1 MKKSTD
7 AVIAQNKHNKVAGFL
22 SQNIILA
29 ALVVMC
35 LILTICTPRFLT
47 VKNIMNILMQS
58 TTMGMAAVGMT
69 YVVITGGIDLSV
81 GSVLALCAAL
91 GAAAMKNGAPVV
103 IGVLIMLSVSTAFG
117 IIQGILISRL
127 KVPAFI
133 VTLAGM
139 SIGRGFTLVFTQGK
153 TISGIPKSY
162 QLIGNGY
169 IAGVIPI
176 AVLIMFLVYLVAF
189 YVLKFTTFGRGIYA
203 LGGNREATE
212 LSGIHTKRIE
222 MCVYGV
228 SGFTAGLAAMILTA
242 RLGTAVS
249 TAGDC
254 LEMDAIGAAVIGG
267 ASLAGGRGTMKGT
280 LVGVLILSVLNN
292 GMNLLNVNTFYTG
305 VVRGVV
311 ILIAVLLDTLKN
323 RSELS

>member
-1 MKKSTD
+1 
-7 AVIAQNKHNKVAGFL
+7 
-22 SQNIILA
+22 
-29 ALVVMC
+29 
-35 LILTICTPRFLT
+35 
-47 VKNIMNILMQS
+47 
-58 TTMGMAAVGMT
+58 
-69 YVVITGGIDLSV
+69 
-81 GSVLALCAAL
+81 
-91 GAAAMKNGAPVV
+91 
-103 IGVLIMLSVSTAFG
+103 
-117 IIQGILISRL
+117 
-127 KVPAFI
+127 
-133 VTLAGM
+133 
-139 SIGRGFTLVFTQGK
+139 
-153 TISGIPKSY
+153 
-162 QLIGNGY
+162 
-169 IAGVIPI
+169 
-176 AVLIMFLVYLVAF
+176 
-189 YVLKFTTFGRGIYA
+189 
-203 LGGNREATE
+203 
-212 LSGIHTKRIE
+212 

-323 RSELS
+323 RSELT

>member
-1 MKKSTD
+1 MRNGYLMAVAPTSSTSMI
-7 AVIAQNKHNKVAGFL
+7 AVSYTH
-22 SQNIILA
+22 
-29 ALVVMC
+29 
-35 LILTICTPRFLT
+35 
-47 VKNIMNILMQS
+47 
-58 TTMGMAAVGMT
+58 
-69 YVVITGGIDLSV
+69 
-81 GSVLALCAAL
+81 L
-91 GAAAMKNGAPVV
+91 G
-103 IGVLIMLSVSTAFG
+103 L
-117 IIQGILISRL
+117 LISRL

-249 TAGDC
+249 PAGDC

-280 LVGVLILSVLNN
+280 LVGVLILSC
-292 GMNLLNVNTFYTG
+292 LLYTSRC
-305 VVRGVV
+305 V
-311 ILIAVLLDTLKN
+311 
-323 RSELS
+323 

>member
-1 MKKSTD
+1 MKKNKQIVNLLLEYGI
-7 AVIAQNKHNKVAGFL
+7 AVVLLLLIIIFATQSSNFL
-22 SQNIILA
+22 SVNTVMTILKQVSITGII
-29 ALVVMC
+29 
-35 LILTICTPRFLT
+35 
-47 VKNIMNILMQS
+47 S
-58 TTMGMAAVGMT
+58 VGMT
-69 YVVITGGIDLSV
+69 FVILTGGIDLSV

-117 IIQGILISRL
+117 FIQGILISRL

-267 ASLAGGRGTMKGT
+267 ASLAGGRVTMKGT

-323 RSELS
+323 RSELT